1 MALKNWSKTASENDN
16 AVSGIGWA
24 EGQAP
29 STVNDS
35 ARAMMADVATQYEPD
50 VWGWV
55 NLSATAAVSSQTVF
69 TFTGDLTAWFMAN
82 RALKFTGGS
91 TTLYC
96 DVLTSTFTANT
107 AVTVQNLSQASISA
121 SHTIAW
127 LSAVEPNAL
136 PGNVKTATDGSTSFS
151 ATVNF
156 ASKVNLNESVSFSAS
171 VHFND
176 AVVARPALIDYAEL
190 VNAAGGGG
198 GTVDLDIALGNV
210 QTATVDT
217 ATTTFTFSNPS
228 ATGRACS
235 FTLIL
240 TNGGSQTVNWPA
252 AVDWAGGN
260 EPSWTT
266 SGVDIIEFF
275 TIDAGTTWYGFGNVD
290 MK

>member
-1 MALKNWSKTASENDN
+1 MALKTWKQTAAENT
-16 AVSGIGWA
+16 SIGTINWA

-35 ARAMMADVATQYEPD
+35 ARAMMADIATQYEPN

-55 NLSATAAVSSQTVF
+55 GISATAAVASQTVF
-69 TFTGDLTAWFMAN
+69 TFTGDLTANFMAN

-136 PGNVKTATDGSTSFS
+136 PGNVTTATDGSTSFS

-252 AVDWAGGN
+252 SVDWAGGVA
-260 EPSWTT
+260 PTLT
-266 SGVDIIEFF
+266 AAGIDIIEFF
-275 TIDAGTTWYGFGNVD
+275 TIDAGTRWYGFAAGRD